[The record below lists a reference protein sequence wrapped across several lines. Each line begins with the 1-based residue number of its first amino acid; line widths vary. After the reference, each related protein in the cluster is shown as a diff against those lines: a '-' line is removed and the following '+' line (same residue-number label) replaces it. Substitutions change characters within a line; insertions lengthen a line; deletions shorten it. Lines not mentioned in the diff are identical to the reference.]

1 MTKTRI
7 DENKPNPTPETDEY
21 HPARRPARQPQTRPD
36 AEDVVQLEHER
47 HKLLMDLLA
56 KCAWSQHGSR
66 SMR

>member
-56 KCAWSQHGSR
+56 K
-66 SMR
+66 